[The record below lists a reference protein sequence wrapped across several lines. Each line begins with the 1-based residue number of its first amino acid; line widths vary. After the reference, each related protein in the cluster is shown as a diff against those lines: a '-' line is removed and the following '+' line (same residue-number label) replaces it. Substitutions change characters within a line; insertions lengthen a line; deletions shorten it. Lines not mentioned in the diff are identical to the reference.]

1 MGNASGMYDIA
12 CRASRGRRQARLRL
26 GVANGA
32 SACVGRRLRLLVVV
46 VSIRSRVTPA
56 VPALNCDVFVWFTRA
71 LTVRS
76 LRAEKRGPAVK
87 RTRTLAAATLGMSL
101 LFGALSGGTGNAVVR
116 TANTK
121 TFCKNYV
128 AAAKSFQLS
137 FGDVQDPSFDKFV
150 KSLQKAQADAPA
162 AVRGQVDTMLKT
174 AKKIKE
180 DGGNADLTT
189 PSKKITKWATTHC

>member
-1 MGNASGMYDIA
+1 M
-12 CRASRGRRQARLRL
+12 
-26 GVANGA
+26 
-32 SACVGRRLRLLVVV
+32 LLPFD
-46 VSIRSRVTPA
+46 R
-56 VPALNCDVFVWFTRA
+56 
-71 LTVRS
+71 
-76 LRAEKRGPAVK
+76 RAESGAGVK
-87 RTRTLAAATLGMSL
+87 RTRTLVGTTLGLSL
-101 LFGALSGGTGNAVVR
+101 LFGALSGGIGNAVVR

-121 TFCKNYV
+121 TFCKNYI

-150 KSLQKAQADAPA
+150 KSLQKAEADAPA
-162 AVRGQVDTMLKT
+162 AVKGQVDTMLKT